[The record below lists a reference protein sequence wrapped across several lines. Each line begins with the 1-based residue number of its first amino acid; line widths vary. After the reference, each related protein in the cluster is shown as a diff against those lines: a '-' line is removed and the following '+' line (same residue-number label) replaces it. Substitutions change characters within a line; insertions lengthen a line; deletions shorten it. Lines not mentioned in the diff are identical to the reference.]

1 MPHTNTKPP
10 TVLGA
15 PPPFS
20 AGTYFL
26 FLAKKGK
33 PRETKKK
40 AEKRKQNPDRAQR
53 GVGSPSLFPF
63 RCSFLFSKVSEWGEA
78 KSDSRVNK
86 FCVWKL
92 CAQGQK
98 DICLAPSVFVC
109 VGGAWVVCRK
119 CSLHIYTMYMYLGCR
134 LPNSALVLVLRAAD
148 KMAAHTP
155 LPFVGHFAVRV
166 RARVGVCVRQ
176 TKSRLSGC
184 GLWAMSCGFSV
195 LGFWVR
201 IGLSGNLELEQFG

>member
-1 MPHTNTKPP
+1 
-10 TVLGA
+10 
-15 PPPFS
+15 
-20 AGTYFL
+20 
-26 FLAKKGK
+26 
-33 PRETKKK
+33 
-40 AEKRKQNPDRAQR
+40 
-53 GVGSPSLFPF
+53 
-63 RCSFLFSKVSEWGEA
+63 
-78 KSDSRVNK
+78 
-86 FCVWKL
+86 
-92 CAQGQK
+92 
-98 DICLAPSVFVC
+98 
-109 VGGAWVVCRK
+109 
-119 CSLHIYTMYMYLGCR
+119 MYLYLGCR